1 MVFENDYLDDIRR
14 IWKENNSGYI
24 SNESNEKAIKDEG
37 MNQFVWRENNVTM
50 AYAIVYLGKDFC
62 EKDSYPNKIDK
73 MSDKVAYIWE
83 IVTDKKNTGKGIANK
98 LLQYIINKYNNYEI
112 YSCIDLRNIPSLKL
126 HEKNGFKIL
135 YEFKGKDNNMHAMVV
150 KNK

>member
-50 AYAIVYLGKDFC
+50 AYAIVYLGKD
-62 EKDSYPNKIDK
+62 
-73 MSDKVAYIWE
+73 
-83 IVTDKKNTGKGIANK
+83 
-98 LLQYIINKYNNYEI
+98 
-112 YSCIDLRNIPSLKL
+112 
-126 HEKNGFKIL
+126 
-135 YEFKGKDNNMHAMVV
+135 NNMHAMVV